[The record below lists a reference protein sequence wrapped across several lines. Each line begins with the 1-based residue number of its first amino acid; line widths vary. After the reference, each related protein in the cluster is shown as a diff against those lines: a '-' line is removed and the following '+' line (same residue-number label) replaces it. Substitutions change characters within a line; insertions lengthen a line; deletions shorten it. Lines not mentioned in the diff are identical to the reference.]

1 MHGLLW
7 LERACSYNECMASVH
22 STVESVSGGDFCFQ
36 VPGSVYSP
44 EEFKSDE
51 RLMIDTASQFMR
63 GEVMP
68 VLERLD
74 KQEDG
79 LMPGLIKKACDL
91 GLGGPDTPE
100 KFGGLGLSKCLATR
114 ILEMLSLNGSFSTT
128 IGVHQ
133 GVGQTPIVM
142 FGTEIQKEK
151 YLPPLTSGEYMAA
164 YALSEPNS
172 GSDALSATT
181 KAMKDSNGNWI
192 LNGTKMWISNAKWAG
207 SFITFAKIDGEK
219 FTAFLVER
227 DFPGVSISRE
237 EHKMGLK
244 GSSTARLILENAVV
258 PSENVLYHEGQGH
271 KVAFNGLNI
280 GRCKLAGMALGQ
292 ARESISV
299 GTKYAKD
306 RKQFNRPISEF
317 GLIRDKISKSAALF
331 FAAESMLYRTAHL
344 IDLAFE
350 KFVIGENLIEENRAA
365 AEEFQIE
372 CSMVKVFATE
382 TLCLCVD
389 EALQIHGGYGFTE
402 EFPIARMYR
411 DARVMRIYEGTNEI
425 NRAFIFDRIV
435 KRGLVEKIVG
445 VDAENEVQKFFIE
458 GVKIASGADS
468 KARDFQQ
475 ILACAS
481 DLAIAHYAVQSSDA
495 RAKRLVDTGHA
506 YSSFAKD
513 AAAAYEA
520 HATVWAAAR
529 LAELKS
535 RCGVGG
541 SIELI
546 PGSFAVGDKLTDTI
560 FETDSYPL

>member
-1 MHGLLW
+1 MVD
-7 LERACSYNECMASVH
+7 S
-22 STVESVSGGDFCFQ
+22 
-36 VPGSVYSP
+36 
-44 EEFKSDE
+44 
-51 RLMIDTASQFMR
+51 ASQFMK

-79 LMPGLIKKACDL
+79 LMMDLVRKACDL

-100 KFGGLGLSKCLATR
+100 KYGGLGLSKCLATR

-133 GVGQTPIVM
+133 GIGQSPIVM
-142 FGTEIQKEK
+142 FGTEAQKEK
-151 YLPPLTSGEYMAA
+151 YLPPLTSGKYMAA

-172 GSDALSATT
+172 GTDALSASA
-181 KAMKDSNGNWI
+181 KAVRDSDGNWR

-207 SFITFAKIDGEK
+207 SFVAFAKIDGER

-227 DFPGVSISRE
+227 DMPGVSISRE

-244 GSSTARLILENAVV
+244 GSSTARLVLEDAIV
-258 PSENVLYHEGQGH
+258 PMENVLYHEGQGH

-292 ARESISV
+292 ARECIAV

-306 RKQFNRPISEF
+306 RKQFGRPIADF
-317 GLIRDKISKSAALF
+317 GLIRDKIARSAASF

-344 IDLAFE
+344 IDTAFE
-350 KFVIGENLIEENRAA
+350 RFVIGKDLFEENRIA

-382 TLCLCVD
+382 ALALCVD

-425 NRAFIFDRIV
+425 NRAFVFDRIV
-435 KRGLVEKIVG
+435 KRGLLDSIASASAQSEIHRL
-445 VDAENEVQKFFIE
+445 FIE
-458 GVKIASGADS
+458 GAKVAATADS
-468 KARDFQQ
+468 NSKDYQQ
-475 ILACAS
+475 IVACAS
-481 DLAIAHYAVQSSDA
+481 DLAMAHYAVQSASQRAEQMAKADHVHAGFA
-495 RAKRLVDTGHA
+495 RAASRTYESMATG
-506 YSSFAKD
+506 
-513 AAAAYEA
+513 
-520 HATVWAAAR
+520 WAAGR
-529 LAELKS
+529 LAELLS
-535 RCGVGG
+535 RCGKSK
-541 SIELI
+541 SISV
-546 PGSFAVGDKLTDTI
+546 PQVDFSHADAVTDAI
-560 FETDSYPL
+560 YQSDSYPL